1 MKLTKEQAHRSNYDD
16 YAFHVAKLRQFYTYQ
31 EEDGS
36 NAKSKATAPKP
47 DMDNSMSRKLQ
58 ISMDSRKQLDASV
71 HSIEEAA
78 PARNHNSVHG
88 NNVWDTIKKQLSA
101 NQNPSTLKKVNSTSA
116 LNKMF

>member
-1 MKLTKEQAHRSNYDD
+1 VKLTKEQAHGSNYDD

-36 NAKSKATAPKP
+36 NPKSKTTGPNP

-58 ISMDSRKQLDASV
+58 KSMDARKQFDTSV
-71 HSIEEAA
+71 HSIEES
-78 PARNHNSVHG
+78 ARINHNSVHG

-101 NQNPSTLKKVNSTSA
+101 NQNPAALKKVNSTSA